1 MSDAPVSG
9 ATRAYIVRGLPRRV
23 LPDLAWL
30 GGCSNS
36 AGWPGPAAL
45 RRPITHE
52 PCVAYLILG
61 AAKTVLLDTGHFAHW
76 YALQGQL
83 EDMLQGRSLDYVF
96 VSHQEIP
103 HTGNLGRLLRK
114 YPAAKAVGDVRDYHL
129 FHPEVER
136 SRLVPMRHG
145 DELDLGDRRL
155 VFLDALWKDLSGTMW
170 AYDTRLKLL
179 FSADTFGYIH
189 QDDENICA
197 TMLHEMPK
205 DLAER
210 ASERAALPFF
220 GLRQREQ
227 STRVAAFRRLLQ
239 KYPVEI
245 ITSGHTAPIMGGMTA
260 TIIERMLARLDSPT
274 EGPRYLQS

>member
-114 YPAAKAVGDVRDYHL
+114 YPAAKAVGVSDPTRGAWMKK
-129 FHPEVER
+129 FAPPITECC
-136 SRLVPMRHG
+136 PAATI
-145 DELDLGDRRL
+145 DELRDEN
-155 VFLDALWKDLSGTMW
+155 K
-170 AYDTRLKLL
+170 RLK
-179 FSADTFGYIH
+179 
-189 QDDENICA
+189 
-197 TMLHEMPK
+197 
-205 DLAER
+205 
-210 ASERAALPFF
+210 AALKRAE
-220 GLRQREQ
+220 LEREILKK
-227 STRVAAFRRLLQ
+227 RRRSSRGSRR
-239 KYPVEI
+239 E
-245 ITSGHTAPIMGGMTA
+245 
-260 TIIERMLARLDSPT
+260 ARLDSSPSRHLSRH
-274 EGPRYLQS
+274 GHVPGARRVDVGLLRGVW